1 MIYWLLRSR
10 GKVNVAK
17 WVMIAATLIW
27 YGVSFWETSPPALP
41 ILVVSLAINFLILKK
56 VLSRRK
62 SGNNE
67 TERVNPNGMR
77 EAAEAVTDAG
87 KTASILL
94 AVGVVFNISLI
105 CISRF
110 FVSIPGVSFYSFS
123 AIAVLVEAYRMTVS
137 EVSAG
142 EYIFF
147 MTFFPKMMQGPIAVP
162 EDTLFKGTGR
172 DRIDSETVF
181 RAIVLFSMGLFKKVI
196 VADMFGSVV
205 AYAYSDLQHIHTG
218 EALIVIFSYAV
229 QLYCDFSGYCD
240 MGMAVANL
248 FGYELPLNF
257 DSPYQA
263 SNICDFWRRWHISLT
278 RFFTKYLYIPLG
290 GNRKGKPRMYLNF
303 LIIYLVSGLWH
314 GFNLTYI
321 VWGMSQ
327 GVMFVITRLILEAV
341 KKRKNASAA
350 KGTPRSDSMADGE
363 GYAAG
368 QVHDGEAVPACG
380 ETVNIFTWRHFGG
393 RLLHILGIAF
403 NFTYFALSIVIF
415 RASSLSE
422 AGRMF
427 QSLGECWFPRL
438 NVTLA
443 NCFNI
448 DEFWYIIKVLHL
460 DSWEYGIYIIPVL
473 VLVATFIFLFL
484 MPNAVRFSRKCRLGV
499 PVMLLAA
506 VLLIWS
512 VVSFNGVATYIYVN
526 F

>member
-1 MIYWLLRSR
+1 MNFNSFEFLLIILPITLVIYWLLRSR
-10 GKVNVAK
+10 GKVTVAQ
-17 WVMIAATLIW
+17 WVMVAATLIW

-77 EAAEAVTDAG
+77 EADEAVTDAG

-172 DRIDSETVF
+172 DRINSETVF
-181 RAIVLFSMGLFKKVI
+181 RAIILFSMGLFKKVI

-350 KGTPRSDSMADGE
+350 TNTP
-363 GYAAG
+363 
-368 QVHDGEAVPACG
+368 
-380 ETVNIFTWRHFGG
+380 TWRHFGG

-448 DEFWYIIKVLHL
+448 DEFWYIIKVLHI
-460 DSWEYGIYIIPVL
+460 DSWEYGIYIIPVI